1 MLTKQ
6 TLNNDGGLCCN
17 GIQIGT
23 FRAHQAISW
32 SDGETK
38 SVATVWRDSESATKG
53 DVQPMLLH
61 FALEPYSFPRDAY
74 SSTY

>member
-23 FRAHQAISW
+23 FRAYQAIS
-32 SDGETK
+32 
-38 SVATVWRDSESATKG
+38 
-53 DVQPMLLH
+53 
-61 FALEPYSFPRDAY
+61 
-74 SSTY
+74 